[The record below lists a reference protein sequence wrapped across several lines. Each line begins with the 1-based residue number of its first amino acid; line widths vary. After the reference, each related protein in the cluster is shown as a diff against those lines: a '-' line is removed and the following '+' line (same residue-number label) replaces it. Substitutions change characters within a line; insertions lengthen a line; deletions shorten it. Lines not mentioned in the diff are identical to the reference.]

1 MVDVVGVLT
10 EQIDTEHVRN
20 YWKVLKHRLK
30 EKGSEPVTFCNL
42 LKLQAADGKKR
53 LTDVAEPSSPIKK
66 QVITSYPIKMS
77 RIQNVQSLAAH
88 FFVHT
93 SQNYIFLKKTPTCS
107 KK

>member
-10 EQIDTEHVRN
+10 ASKDFQTSRK
-20 YWKVLKHRLK
+20 YWNKLKERLK
-30 EKGSEPVTFCNL
+30 IEGFEPVTNCHQ

-53 LTDVAEPSSPIKK
+53 LTDVAEPSSPLKK

-77 RIQNVQSLAAH
+77 RIQNVQSLATL
-88 FFVHT
+88 FLST
-93 SQNYIFLKKTPTCS
+93 LLKTTIFSKKTPTCS